1 MIALCPLYFLRS
13 FYDSTS
19 QAETVLSALAA
30 KRMSSLENA
39 SAVTALVWDLR
50 FEVFS

>member
-1 MIALCPLYFLRS
+1 MMALCPLYFLRS

-19 QAETVLSALAA
+19 QAESVLSALAA
-30 KRMSSLENA
+30 KRISSLEKA

-50 FEVFS
+50 VVTF